1 MKIAITRLLDKAA
14 GDQELCA
21 RYGHECTRVS
31 PLRSELNRDRIAEFA
46 AAANRGEFDCI
57 FFTSA
62 LPAEIIGPLL
72 KRWPRVI
79 AIGPKTAETLKRYGI
94 ASETLPTFYSRDLVP
109 YLGSWI
115 RGRTIGIPRADV
127 PNPTL
132 IDGIRNAG
140 GMPHEVR
147 VYTLVPTE
155 QELLLDGADA
165 LLFTSAMSFKKAV
178 WQHRPDMLLIAIG
191 EVTADAMR
199 EGGHAPDVV
208 GDGSLEG
215 TLRILN
221 SRHDTGKGL
230 S

>member
-1 MKIAITRLLDKAA
+1 MKIAITRLLNKAA

-21 RYGHECTRVS
+21 RYGHECTTVS
-31 PLRSELNRDRIAEFA
+31 PLRSNLNMDRVQEFTA
-46 AAANRGEFDCI
+46 AADRGEFDCI

-62 LPAEIIGPLL
+62 LPAEIIAPLL
-72 KRWPRVI
+72 KQWPRVI
-79 AIGPKTAETLKRYGI
+79 AIGPKTAETLKKYGI
-94 ASETLPTFYSRDLVP
+94 DSETLPTFYSRDLVP

-115 RGRTIGIPRADV
+115 KNRTIGIPRADV

-140 GMPHEVR
+140 GRPYEVR

-155 QELLLDGADA
+155 QELQLDGADA

-178 WQHRPDMLLIAIG
+178 WQYRPGLLLIAIG
-191 EVTADAMR
+191 EVTAEAMQ
-199 EGGHAPDVV
+199 EGGHAPDVI

-221 SRHDTGKGL
+221 SRYDHGKGL
-230 S
+230 Q